1 MGLQDDSAD
10 KILVT
15 NFDHLSLNPGIYMVV
30 EKNQLLEAGL
40 WSTHTHNGK

>member
-30 EKNQLLEAGL
+30 EKNQLLEVGL